1 MEPKDLWQLFEATG
15 DPMAYMM
22 FKAAVGEQ
30 PDDQT
35 KQQPRE

>member
-22 FKAAVGEQ
+22 FKAAVETE
-30 PDDQT
+30 PP
-35 KQQPRE
+35 KEPPKESP